1 MVKGELMSGDE
12 HAAQGATVHDTS
24 TPPPHEPHRIGR
36 AEDFFAKVEIA
47 TEEIFVPSLK
57 RYYICR
63 GLRQDQVARV
73 QEESERKPH
82 LRNPLYL
89 MYGVV
94 DAEGRPVFKRVNLE
108 DLARQPA
115 ANMFPLITAI
125 IRLSGLNIT
134 PEDRAKEREAF
145 LEDEDDAF

>member
-1 MVKGELMSGDE
+1 MSGDE
-12 HAAQGATVHDTS
+12 QTIHGQTA
-24 TPPPHEPHRIGR
+24 PPTETHQIGR
-36 AEDFFAKVEIA
+36 AEDFFAKGEIS
-47 TEEIFVPSLK
+47 TEEVYVPALK

-73 QEESERKPH
+73 TEESERKPH

-94 DAEGRPVFKRVNLE
+94 AADGKPVFRRAHLE

-125 IRLSGLNIT
+125 IRLSGLNMT

-145 LEDEDDAF
+145 SEGDDDDF

>member
-1 MVKGELMSGDE
+1 MVKGELMSGD
-12 HAAQGATVHDTS
+12 AQTTHDTT
-24 TPPPHEPHRIGR
+24 TPPPNEPHRIGR

-47 TEEIFVPSLK
+47 TEEVFVPALK

-94 DAEGRPVFKRVNLE
+94 DADSRPVFKRANLE

-145 LEDEDDAF
+145 LEAEDDDF

>member
-1 MVKGELMSGDE
+1 MVKGELMAGDE
-12 HAAQGATVHDTS
+12 QTIHETT
-24 TPPPHEPHRIGR
+24 TPPPNEPHRIGR

-47 TEEIFVPSLK
+47 TEEVYVPALK
-57 RYYICR
+57 RHYICR

-94 DAEGRPVFKRVNLE
+94 DADGRPVFKRANLE

-145 LEDEDDAF
+145 FEAEDDDF

>member
-1 MVKGELMSGDE
+1 MTKGELMSGD
-12 HAAQGATVHDTS
+12 AHDTHA
-24 TPPPHEPHRIGR
+24 TPPNEPHRIGR
-36 AEDFFAKVEIA
+36 ADDFFTKVEIA
-47 TEEIFVPSLK
+47 TEEVYVPALK

-73 QEESERKPH
+73 GDLSERKPH

-94 DAEGRPVFKRVNLE
+94 DADGKPVFRRDQLE

-134 PEDRAKEREAF
+134 PEDRAKDREAF
-145 LEDEDDAF
+145 LEAEDDDF